1 MFDKHQVTPYSYVGG
16 KTNKVPLLLMNAK
29 YTIKMSGDSASVR
42 NNSST
47 STAKTTKKPLM

>member
-42 NNSST
+42 KNSST